1 MIFMNDIK
9 IMTLLDALWK
19 KYVILTNVIETITQG
34 QFANIYEASHTAM
47 RLYELRILFL
57 IFWVIIK
64 ESHQY
69 FWIKILFH
77 LILKLFKFLFK
88 NLCLI

>member
-9 IMTLLDALWK
+9 TMTLLDALWK

-34 QFANIYEASHTAM
+34 QFVNIYEASHTAM
-47 RLYELRILFL
+47 RLYELQILFL

-64 ESHQY
+64 ESHQ
-69 FWIKILFH
+69 
-77 LILKLFKFLFK
+77 
-88 NLCLI
+88 

>member
-47 RLYELRILFL
+47 RLYELQILFL

-64 ESHQY
+64 ESH
-69 FWIKILFH
+69 
-77 LILKLFKFLFK
+77 
-88 NLCLI
+88 